1 MHHAGVVGG
10 LLLGERK
17 KMRTVNWLRRKLNFR
32 SAERLFIELLSCA
45 ARNLPRCDQC
55 SKNFTMRRTRVSS
68 ADAMIVRIERS
79 ENDAQYEGT
88 THCERLGSRRRPNRL
103 DLVPP
108 DDCELNLPAG
118 AALGLAGAGTPR
130 SSLILP
136 ADPIAVGILV
146 AAVTVTTVVA
156 VAVVIVAVSGGTGCR
171 GSYCCRTNRRSAIRI
186 IPATIGNPAIGC
198 PAIRGPSIGRP
209 SIGYAA
215 ARNANSTAPDTC
227 RANPSASTN
236 AAATVGERVVGNK
249 GHAHQEGGRET
260 YDSITQHC
268 CTPSLAFADDEQRGV
283 VIHEVN
289 LLGNGRGRP
298 RRKRPPGSV
307 GGQDRSRLR

>member
-1 MHHAGVVGG
+1 MLEGFH
-10 LLLGERK
+10 GE
-17 KMRTVNWLRRKLNFR
+17 T
-32 SAERLFIELLSCA
+32 
-45 ARNLPRCDQC
+45 
-55 SKNFTMRRTRVSS
+55 TRVSS
-68 ADAMIVRIERS
+68 ADAMIVRIERG

-130 SSLILP
+130 STLILP

-156 VAVVIVAVSGGTGCR
+156 VAVVVVAVSGGAGCR
-171 GSYCCRTNRRSAIRI
+171 GSYCCGTDRRSAIRI
-186 IPATIGNPAIGC
+186 TATIGC

-260 YDSITQHC
+260 YDSTTQHWYS
-268 CTPSLAFADDEQRGV
+268 PSLTIADGKQPSVAID
-283 VIHEVN
+283 EVN
-289 LLGNGRGRP
+289 LIGNGLGRP